1 MCSTPLWTRRR
12 CPQGIS
18 HLWPTAVSHAHPEGM
33 KLIDRLSAGIAGS
46 RLAARTSRVSPCRI
60 LAAVCIA
67 LACALL
73 AWLLTPDQGDTP
85 IVVAADDLAP
95 GAEITRGDLT
105 VVDYP
110 RQFVPEKTFSAVD
123 EALGRRTSA
132 GISKGTPVTRAAVLD
147 EQALPEGS
155 TDLIMPVRLADDASA
170 GLLAPGQRIR
180 LFSSLPE
187 GGSEVV
193 VEEVTIARIIEKGDS
208 ITNESGQLVSVMLS
222 SDDAG
227 RIAEFAGLPISF
239 AILPQ

>member
-1 MCSTPLWTRRR
+1 
-12 CPQGIS
+12 
-18 HLWPTAVSHAHPEGM
+18 M
-33 KLIDRLSAGIAGS
+33 KLVDRLSAGVAGS
-46 RLAARTSRVSPCRI
+46 RLAARTARVSPRRI

-73 AWLLTPDQGDTP
+73 AWQLTPDQGDTP
-85 IVVAADDLAP
+85 VVVAADDLAP
-95 GAEITRGDLT
+95 GAELTAGDLT
-105 VVDYP
+105 VVEYP
-110 RQFVPEKTFSAVD
+110 REFVPGKTFTAVD

-147 EQALPEGS
+147 QQALPEGS
-155 TDLIMPVRLADDASA
+155 TDLIMPVRLADDESA

-193 VEEVTIARIIEKGDS
+193 VEEVTIARVIEKSGG

-222 SDDAG
+222 PDDAG